1 MVSDGETVLSRL
13 KSLFSS
19 SIKVLKS
26 ATKPRKSEF
35 FLLLRICFLGI
46 VVIGV
51 LGFIIRLISS
61 VIGLIG

>member
-1 MVSDGETVLSRL
+1 MVSDREDELSRL

-35 FLLLRICFLGI
+35 FLLLRICVLGI
-46 VVIGV
+46 VIIGV